1 MQFLCID
8 YLRMTRKKKEAL
20 VIIAASVLV
29 ISLKLISE
37 TMPFNIIG
45 GVIWLIF
52 AITYAWFI
60 IFKFYKVITWSWWWV
75 TVPFWGGL
83 VILLILILFFGEK

>member
-1 MQFLCID
+1 MQVLCID

-60 IFKFYKVITWSWWWV
+60 IFKFYTVITWSWWWV

-83 VILLILILFFGEK
+83 VILLILILFFGAI

>member
-60 IFKFYKVITWSWWWV
+60 IFKFYK
-75 TVPFWGGL
+75 
-83 VILLILILFFGEK
+83 